1 MDYEIISLIV
11 TENFDRLIA
20 ENVKCVRCNRLGTL
34 HSEVKQPVSF
44 LASVTPSESLIF
56 LLVLSCII
64 VHFPNSTQ
72 AEPKKVF
79 EKSLH

>member
-44 LASVTPSESLIF
+44 LASVTPSESLNF

-72 AEPKKVF
+72 AASKKVF

>member
-44 LASVTPSESLIF
+44 LASVTPSES
-56 LLVLSCII
+56 
-64 VHFPNSTQ
+64 
-72 AEPKKVF
+72 
-79 EKSLH
+79 

>member
-11 TENFDRLIA
+11 TENDRLIA

-72 AEPKKVF
+72 AAPKKVF